1 MAPWLPSFLKTGYN
15 KLMRAIIIE
24 DEKKNITHLRGLLTT
39 YFKQVEII
47 GEATNAAE
55 GLKLIAGLNPT
66 LVFLDIQMPGK
77 SGFDMLASLGEY
89 NFEVIFVTGY
99 DQYGIQAVKFS
110 ALDYLLKPVKVDELA
125 TAIAKAEAKKQKR
138 QTHQQ
143 IINLLSVIN
152 NSQKAGHRIALP
164 LMNELRFVN
173 PDEIIRCESDNNY
186 TRFYLKNSEKLLV
199 SKGIY
204 EYDEMLK
211 EYHFIR
217 CHQSHL
223 VNRKFI
229 KSLLKQDTVFELLLT
244 DGSRIPVSRL
254 KKDMVKEELMR

>member
-1 MAPWLPSFLKTGYN
+1 
-15 KLMRAIIIE
+15 MRAIIIE
-24 DEKKNITHLRGLLTT
+24 DEKKNITHLRGLLTM
-39 YFKQVEII
+39 YCKQVKII
-47 GEATNAAE
+47 GEATNAEE
-55 GLKLIAGLNPT
+55 GLKLIAGLNPN

-125 TAIAKAEAKKQKR
+125 KAVAKAEAQKQKR
-138 QTHQQ
+138 QTHEQ

-152 NSQKAGHRIALP
+152 NAQKAGHHIALP
-164 LMNELRFVN
+164 LMKELRFVS

-186 TRFYLKNSEKLLV
+186 TQFYLRNSEKLLV
-199 SKGIY
+199 STGIY
-204 EYDEMLK
+204 EYEEMLK
-211 EYHFIR
+211 DYHFIR

-223 VNRKFI
+223 INRKFI
-229 KSLLKQDTVFELLLT
+229 KSLLKEDTVFELLLT
-244 DGSRIPVSRL
+244 DGTRIPVSRL
-254 KKDMVKEELMR
+254 RKDMVKEELMK

>member
-1 MAPWLPSFLKTGYN
+1 
-15 KLMRAIIIE
+15 MRAIIIE
-24 DEKKNITHLRGLLTT
+24 DEKKNITHLRGLLTR
-39 YFKQVEII
+39 YFKQVEIV
-47 GEATNAAE
+47 GEAVNAEE
-55 GLKLIAGLNPT
+55 GVKIIAGLNPEI
-66 LVFLDIQMPGK
+66 VFLDIQMPGK

-125 TAIAKAEAKKQKR
+125 KAIAKAEAKKQKR
-138 QTHQQ
+138 QTHEQ

-152 NSQKAGHRIALP
+152 NSQKTDHRIALP
-164 LMNELRFVN
+164 LMKELRFVN

-186 TRFYLKNSEKLLV
+186 TQFYLHDGEKLLV

-204 EYDEMLK
+204 EYAEMLK
-211 EYHFIR
+211 DYHFIR

-229 KSLLKQDTVFELLLT
+229 KSLLKEDTVFELLLT

-254 KKDMVKEELMR
+254 KKDMVKEELMK